1 MIVDGAPSTDAVT
14 DRVALQMDLVQY
26 DNNEGPC
33 VTALTGETIRIGFAP
48 TDQRFPHFA
57 VGAADRR
64 VLSVLST
71 PAIDHG
77 SVVGSLNIYSQRQ
90 NAFDRRDL
98 DTATIIAAE
107 IATALMKSSVLSTAR
122 AIRDQLQEEHDEF
135 ALVSQA
141 QGVLMAIQDCSSAQA
156 ANLIRNAATDYNDR

>member
-1 MIVDGAPSTDAVT
+1 MT

-33 VTALTGETIRIGFAP
+33 ITALTGETIRIGFAP

-71 PAIDHG
+71 PG
-77 SVVGSLNIYSQRQ
+77 ESP
-90 NAFDRRDL
+90 
-98 DTATIIAAE
+98 AA
-107 IATALMKSSVLSTAR
+107 LRV
-122 AIRDQLQEEHDEF
+122 
-135 ALVSQA
+135 
-141 QGVLMAIQDCSSAQA
+141 
-156 ANLIRNAATDYNDR
+156 